1 MSNLVETEVKIYISD
16 RAAILDRLRDVGAAL
31 TADRTYEHNVRY
43 ENDAETLTPAG
54 IVLRLRQDTRAR
66 LTYKAPLADNAS
78 NASVRDGIKSRF
90 EAEVTVDDF
99 DTMDV
104 ILQRLGYH
112 PFVVYEKFRTTYR
125 LGEVEIVLDEMPF
138 GDFVEIEGPAPAIE
152 SALATL
158 GLADAPRFPE
168 SYMELFERVKAAL
181 NLDVHD
187 LSFANFEG
195 VEVPLDAFYPLD

>member
-1 MSNLVETEVKIYISD
+1 MSNLVETEVKIAISD
-16 RAAILDRLRDVGAAL
+16 RAAILARLDEAGAAL
-31 TADRTYEHNVRY
+31 AAGRTYEHNVRY
-43 ENDAETLTPAG
+43 EDDGETLTPAG
-54 IVLRLRQDTRAR
+54 IVLRLRQDARAR
-66 LTYKAPLADNAS
+66 LTYKAPLPDETSA
-78 NASVRDGIKSRF
+78 RDGIKSRF

-112 PFVVYEKFRTTYR
+112 PFVVYEKYRTTYR

-138 GDFVEIEGPAPAIE
+138 GDFLEIEGPAHAIE
-152 SALATL
+152 AALAAL
-158 GLADAPRFPE
+158 GLADAPRFAE

-181 NLDVHD
+181 SLDVHD

-195 VEVPLDAFYPLD
+195 ITVPLDAFYPVD

>member
-1 MSNLVETEVKIYISD
+1 MSNLVETEVKIAISD
-16 RAAILDRLRDVGAAL
+16 RAAILARLDEAGAAL
-31 TADRTYEHNVRY
+31 AVGRTYEHNVRY
-43 ENDAETLTPAG
+43 EDDGETLTPAG
-54 IVLRLRQDTRAR
+54 IVLRLRQDARAR
-66 LTYKAPLADNAS
+66 LTYKAPLPDETGA
-78 NASVRDGIKSRF
+78 RDGIKSRF

-112 PFVVYEKFRTTYR
+112 PFVVYEKYRTTYR

-138 GDFVEIEGPAPAIE
+138 GDFLEIEGPAHAIE
-152 SALATL
+152 AALAAL
-158 GLADAPRFPE
+158 ALADAPRFSE

-181 NLDVHD
+181 GLDVHD

-195 VEVPLDAFYPLD
+195 VEVPLDAFYPLG